1 MQRWLLLV
9 VVVLLV
15 GCAGAS
21 TAQRKAAPAAASA
34 QAGAPHRVAPDSL
47 YARLGGLPAIQAVVP
62 RFLEHVATDERINSF
77 FALSD
82 LEALKGKLTDFF
94 CSATGGPCAYAGR
107 DMRSAHATLPIGPSH
122 FDALVEDL
130 GRTLDEL
137 HVPDREKREL
147 LSALGPLR
155 GEIVNVSAR

>member
-1 MQRWLLLV
+1 MLRWLLLV
-9 VVVLLV
+9 VAALLI

-21 TAQRKAAPAAASA
+21 TAQRQVAPASARGPAAAA
-34 QAGAPHRVAPDSL
+34 LRVAPDSL

-62 RFLEHVATDERINSF
+62 RFLERVASDERINYF

-82 LEALKGKLTDFF
+82 LEALKGKLIDFF

-107 DMRSAHATLPIGPSH
+107 DMRSAHAALPIGPRH

-130 GRTLDEL
+130 TRTLDEL

-147 LSALGPLR
+147 LSTLGPLR
-155 GEIVNVSAR
+155 GEIVNVSSR